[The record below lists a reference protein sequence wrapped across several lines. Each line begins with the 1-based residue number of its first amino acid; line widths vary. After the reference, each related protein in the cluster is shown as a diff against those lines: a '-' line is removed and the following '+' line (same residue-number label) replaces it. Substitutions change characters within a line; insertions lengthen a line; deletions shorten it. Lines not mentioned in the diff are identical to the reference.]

1 MQCASQDLN
10 GFRHLNVLPLSNIQ
24 RSYSGNIRVMRIIA
38 SIAVILLILTASPPA
53 YAYLDPG
60 SISMFI
66 QALVAA
72 VVGGLVV
79 FRLYWYKFKTFLVR
93 KKKLNKG

>member
-1 MQCASQDLN
+1 
-10 GFRHLNVLPLSNIQ
+10 
-24 RSYSGNIRVMRIIA
+24 MRIIA
-38 SIAVILLILTASPPA
+38 SIAFILLILTDSAPA

-79 FRLYWYKFKTFLVR
+79 IRLYWYKFKTFLVR

>member
-1 MQCASQDLN
+1 
-10 GFRHLNVLPLSNIQ
+10 
-24 RSYSGNIRVMRIIA
+24 MRTITP
-38 SIAVILLILTASPPA
+38 IAVILVILTVSRPA

-72 VVGGLVV
+72 AVGSLVAI
-79 FRLYWYKFKTFLVR
+79 RLFWYKIKTFLTR
-93 KKKLNKG
+93 KQENDKR